1 MRLNAD
7 EHGQA
12 EAVDRRATSAAGAP
26 AAVSRA
32 KRGKDVPPLATPQ
45 LGFGPLLRRLRRV
58 ALDIYDDLARNLP
71 VSAAGSLLL
80 RVLAKGRCDSDRLRE
95 LAALDPVSFA
105 KEIGALRRAGLVAV
119 HVPPVDRRRRMYA
132 LTKEGKA
139 AVTRLRRVMDGVEQ
153 SFLSGL
159 SERDRAQFMRIF
171 TKLVLA
177 HSANG
182 TIKQNPAIVDV
193 LDGRLDP
200 VMLMRRARQIS
211 VELFAIE
218 CGVLDITAIESGAI
232 NLIRSFEAIAV
243 KDLPKLLDVNRGS
256 AFAVAAKL
264 LAAGW
269 LSPQEHAQ
277 RRLVLSPAGLS
288 FQKDLARRIERVNAS
303 MLRMLARDEQASLKR
318 LMQRIY
324 ETRK

>member
-7 EHGQA
+7 EHGL
-12 EAVDRRATSAAGAP
+12 AGAIDHP
-26 AAVSRA
+26 APSDAGPRSARSKAVS
-32 KRGKDVPPLATPQ
+32 LAAPQ
-45 LGFGPLLRRLRRV
+45 LGAGPLIRRLRRI

-95 LAALDPVSFA
+95 LVALDPVSFA
-105 KEIGALRRAGLVAV
+105 KEIGALRRDDLVAV

-132 LTKEGKA
+132 LTKAGKA
-139 AVTRLRRVMDGVEQ
+139 MVTRLRRVMDGVEQ

-159 SERDRAQFMRIF
+159 SERDRLQFMRIF

-182 TIKQNPAIVDV
+182 TIKQNPAVIDV

-218 CGVLDITAIESGAI
+218 CGALDITAIESGAI
-232 NLIRSFEAIAV
+232 NLICSFRAIAA
-243 KDLPKLLDVNRGS
+243 KDLPKLLGVNRGS
-256 AFAVAAKL
+256 AFAVTAKL
-264 LAAGW
+264 LEAGL

-288 FQKDLARRIERVNAS
+288 FQKDLSRRIERVNAN
-303 MLRMLARDEQASLKR
+303 MMRMLARDEQASLKR

-324 ETRK
+324 ETRR